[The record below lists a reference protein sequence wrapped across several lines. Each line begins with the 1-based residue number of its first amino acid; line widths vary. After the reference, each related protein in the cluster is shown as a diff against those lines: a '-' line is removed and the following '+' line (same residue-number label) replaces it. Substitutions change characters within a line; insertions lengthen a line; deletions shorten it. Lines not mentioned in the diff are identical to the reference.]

1 MLSSKDISVLLNF
14 KAPDA
19 QVVSLYL
26 ELGPDRDPDREL
38 ETFLGESFQ
47 KTPALRALE
56 EELSPIRAFVKSFRR
71 RREDGLAIFSA
82 RNHGLWQAI
91 ALPQRVKTL
100 IRLGGRP
107 FLKPLVNILDQ
118 HHRYG
123 VVLIDE
129 TRARFIEVYMNQGE
143 EAPPPCLPQGE
154 PLQTRLKSLAAQ
166 LMSFARARGIERVV
180 LGAEEASG
188 TPFLNH
194 LHSFIQNNLILD
206 SQMGPKTPLESVIE
220 KITEGEKQSR
230 IVLESVLV
238 HRLLDSVRRAGM
250 AVVGLQ
256 NTLDALQKGQIRL
269 LILKD
274 SLAKLGRR
282 CPACRSMS
290 LAGRKCSACG
300 ATTES
305 VFDLVQEIAQA
316 ALEQD
321 CEVFRVYHDRGL
333 DAFGGIGAELRFQSE
348 PSRPRVASAA
358 SKVV

>member
-1 MLSSKDISVLLNF
+1 MLSSKDIGVLLNF
-14 KAPDA
+14 KAPAA

-26 ELGPDRDPDREL
+26 ELGPDRDASRDL
-38 ETFLGESFQ
+38 ESFLGEVFQ
-47 KTPALRALE
+47 KSPELQGLE
-56 EELSPIRAFVKSFRR
+56 ENIAPIRSFVKTFHRGH
-71 RREDGLAIFSA
+71 EGGLAFFSA
-82 RNHGLWQAI
+82 PHHGLWQAI
-91 ALPQRVKTL
+91 PLPQRVKTL
-100 IRLGGRP
+100 IRLGERP

-123 VVLIDE
+123 VVLLGPSQ
-129 TRARFIEVYMNQGE
+129 ARFIEVYLHQGE
-143 EAPPPCLPQGE
+143 EAPSPSLSQEE
-154 PLQTRLKSLAAQ
+154 PLQARLKSLAAQ
-166 LMSFARARGIERVV
+166 LMAFARARGIERVV
-180 LGAEEASG
+180 LGAEEALG

-274 SLAKLGRR
+274 SLSKLGRR
-282 CPACRSMS
+282 CPACRAMS

-300 ATTES
+300 AATES
-305 VFDLVQEIAQA
+305 VFDLVQEIAQE

-321 CEVFRVYHDRGL
+321 CEVFRIYHDRGL

-348 PSRPRVASAA
+348 PSRPRIAPAV
-358 SKVV
+358 KV